1 MAFDLSSPVAQL
13 AFEMALRNQQV
24 PSTSRDAEARA
35 FVSKALQVGN
45 DQLAPFDDIYRQ
57 YMDPVEAQRRAQAQ
71 AFNEYL
77 VGLPE
82 LLAASQKEFAEA
94 NARGRGGGGGG
105 GTTRIM
111 NPSGVSRSPLDIL
124 NSILGR
130 VAPQRTAYRAPT
142 TTASKKRTTTAGAVR
157 SVPTGSRL
165 IRRM

>member
-94 NARGRGGGGGG
+94 NARGRGGG
-105 GTTRIM
+105 TTRIM